1 MRLRG
6 NEPEDLRGLAPEDS
20 DAESDASLS
29 ESAKRKRGVRGAK
42 PKKSTEDIALGRVQG
57 HLANDERQVKAL
69 ATAAGLVR
77 QSTAKREAALEDL
90 NAAAGGRLGK
100 NPSKSRLHLHLL
112 GVELSAKEEAFVEKL
127 QNPDDQME
135 GGEEQMSLMDL
146 QDQLEEGADPKSNI
160 EYVLVGEAQDGERK
174 GKVTI
179 TVAFKEDSETVR
191 NMLWDK
197 NMSPLSLKPEESLD
211 ALLPKEVI
219 TGTPRT
225 KTSAWA
231 RLRQMGLPFGKGC
244 YVPPQDEGVVTLT
257 LRLYAKLAGEE
268 AVKNALDQECEKG
281 HIASVIGVRKL
292 PREKTPPEEWRRL
305 SQEQQGKRKARRTF
319 VALVTPTDKNLDASK
334 VPKVLHLT
342 VSRKREQEARLITV
356 YSPSWQCTSCK
367 LWAEGIPVLKK
378 DSYKVARGHV
388 QEHHGECAKQKLK
401 WKGIAKERGAFA
413 HLMDDGG
420 DAAEIPSDA

>member
-1 MRLRG
+1 MMRLRG

-57 HLANDERQVKAL
+57 HLANDARQVKAL

-197 NMSPLSLKPEESLD
+197 NMSPLSL
-211 ALLPKEVI
+211 
-219 TGTPRT
+219 
-225 KTSAWA
+225 
-231 RLRQMGLPFGKGC
+231 
-244 YVPPQDEGVVTLT
+244 
-257 LRLYAKLAGEE
+257 
-268 AVKNALDQECEKG
+268 
-281 HIASVIGVRKL
+281 
-292 PREKTPPEEWRRL
+292 
-305 SQEQQGKRKARRTF
+305 
-319 VALVTPTDKNLDASK
+319 
-334 VPKVLHLT
+334 
-342 VSRKREQEARLITV
+342 
-356 YSPSWQCTSCK
+356 
-367 LWAEGIPVLKK
+367 
-378 DSYKVARGHV
+378 
-388 QEHHGECAKQKLK
+388 
-401 WKGIAKERGAFA
+401 
-413 HLMDDGG
+413 
-420 DAAEIPSDA
+420 